1 MRLISRHILRSLTG
15 PFLWGVAALTGML
28 LLQSLPPLIDQFG
41 GRSLPAWIMFEAVL
55 LFLPALVALTLPMAV
70 LVSTLYGYSQLAAAL
85 EMVAMYANGVSVWR
99 MARPAL
105 LAAAVIATI
114 NFLVFD
120 QIMPRS
126 NTAFVNLRQAAM
138 NKSPTLALQQ
148 QVLNVLPAPSGYVL
162 RADRID
168 PVTGGMHNVTIF
180 DLPPYENTRRLIIAD
195 SGTMAESANGTDLIL
210 LLHHGEIYEFASDNS
225 GQLQQTQF
233 VNNKVTIRNVQSQLE
248 LTANQLNRGE
258 RELSTCEL
266 LDATAPQ
273 QWSVEYQRHQSEQYT
288 SGDLRIL
295 SGLPQIPPAAVQ
307 VPPKFPPHC
316 GVYRRVEA
324 WFKRLMLP
332 EQAAAQTP
340 QQPVIQQPTTRQPA
354 AQQPATKQPAAQQP
368 AITQPA
374 PTPINTSGNVLA
386 PQHFLVPPIT
396 AGFNGLTTTAQQ
408 VSATRDN
415 LNGAEETIRRYQVE
429 YHQRFAIP
437 LASFCFVLIGMA
449 LALKYP
455 GSGIGLVIGGSLV
468 IFLGFY
474 ILLQGGENIARAGHL
489 NPAVAL
495 YSPLILFTVAGLTAL
510 ASANREMGTARTAG
524 PFEAIAD
531 LIRGLRR

>member
-15 PFLWGVAALTGML
+15 PFLWGVAALTGMM
-28 LLQSLPPLIDQFG
+28 LLQSLPPLIERFG
-41 GRSLPAWIMFEAVL
+41 GRSLPAWIMVEAVL

-85 EMVAMYANGVSVWR
+85 EMVAMYANGISVWR

-105 LAAAVIATI
+105 LAATCVAIV
-114 NFLVFD
+114 NFLIYD
-120 QIMPRS
+120 QLYPWTNARL
-126 NTAFVNLRQAAM
+126 VNLQQAAM

-180 DLPPYENTRRLIIAD
+180 DLPFYENTRRLIIAD
-195 SGTMAESANGTDLIL
+195 SGTMSESANGTDLVL
-210 LLHHGEIYEFASDNS
+210 LLHHGEIYEFANDQS

-233 VNNKVTIRNVQSQLE
+233 VNNKVTIRNVQTQLD
-248 LTANQLNRGE
+248 LADNRANRGE
-258 RELSTCEL
+258 KELSSCEL
-266 LDATAPQ
+266 LDMTDPQ
-273 QWSVEYQRHQSEQYT
+273 QWSVDNQRRQIEHYT
-288 SGDLRIL
+288 SSDLRVL
-295 SGLPQIPPAAVQ
+295 SGLGP
-307 VPPKFPPHC
+307 VPPPSARAPVKFAPHC
-316 GVYRRVEA
+316 GVYRKVEA
-324 WFKRLMLP
+324 WFRRVLLP
-332 EQAAAQTP
+332 QQAAAQTP
-340 QQPVIQQPTTRQPA
+340 QQPVVQPPQKPA
-354 AQQPATKQPAAQQP
+354 AQTPQQP
-368 AITQPA
+368 VTPPPA
-374 PTPINTSGNVLA
+374 PPQGSPLNTNGTVLP
-386 PQHFLVPPIT
+386 PQHFLVPPIVPVT
-396 AGFNGLTTTAQQ
+396 NGLSTTAQQ
-408 VSATRDN
+408 VSDLRDG
-415 LNGAEETIRRYQVE
+415 LHSTVETVRRYQVE

-474 ILLQGGENIARAGHL
+474 ILLQGGENIARTGAL

-495 YSPLILFTVAGLTAL
+495 YSPLILFTAAGILAL
-510 ASANREMGTARTAG
+510 ASANREMGTSRTGG
-524 PFEAIAD
+524 PFTAIAEFV
-531 LIRGLRR
+531 RGLRRRR